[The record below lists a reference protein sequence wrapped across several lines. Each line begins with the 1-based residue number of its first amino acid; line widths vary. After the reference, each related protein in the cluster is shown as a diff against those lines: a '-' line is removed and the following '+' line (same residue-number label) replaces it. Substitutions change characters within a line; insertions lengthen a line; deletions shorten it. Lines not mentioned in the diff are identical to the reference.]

1 MRPTLLL
8 AALIASLA
16 LPAGAL
22 AAEGS
27 TSIDLGGPAL
37 SKLRSQGVKLVAKRP
52 AKLARGTLT
61 LPVRQGVVGS
71 VAYLNHGGSLSLRKG
86 KKVVKLTRLQ
96 SLLGT
101 KSHLNATLGDRRL
114 KLLEISGTTPSLNA
128 SVGSASA
135 RNVKVTLTATAARAI
150 KKGLKLKRAPSGRFG
165 RATVDALV
173 DGTGTSPGGGDGP
186 GPGGGDGPP
195 SSGPIT
201 DEPPVLA
208 RPATAVNITS
218 ATVVWHV
225 RDSWIRYVST
235 EEDVQAIEGATPG
248 APVAGDQHPCAD
260 APNAA
265 APPLVYSYTLP
276 FASGWHDAASGQAA
290 IYTSGGAHFSY
301 PGHGIDLK
309 ARNLEIE
316 LTGATARVIARF
328 AGSGSSNPGDKR
340 AVLVNLAAPVAGLYK
355 GSIPSG
361 GSESVFGGFYTPGA
375 GFGCVSVSYSL

>member
-1 MRPTLLL
+1 MRPSLLL
-8 AALIASLA
+8 AVLIASLA

-37 SKLRSQGVKLVAKRP
+37 STLRSQGVKLVAKRP
-52 AKLARGTLT
+52 AKLKRGTLT
-61 LPVRQGVVGS
+61 LPVRQGLVGT
-71 VAYLNHGGSLSLRKG
+71 VAHLNHGGSLQLRKG
-86 KKVVKLTRLQ
+86 SKVVKLTRLQ
-96 SLLGT
+96 SQLGA
-101 KSHLNATLGDRRL
+101 KSYLNATLGDRRIR
-114 KLLEISGTTPSLNA
+114 LLEIAVKAPSLNA
-128 SVGSASA
+128 AVGSASA
-135 RNVKVTLTATAARAI
+135 RNVKVTLTGTAARAI
-150 KKGLKLKRAPSGRFG
+150 KKGLELKRAPSGRFG

-173 DGTGTSPGGGDGP
+173 EGTGTSPGGGTD
-186 GPGGGDGPP
+186 PGGGDGPP

-201 DEPPVLA
+201 AEPPVLA
-208 RPATAVNITS
+208 RPATAVDLAS

-235 EEDVQAIEGATPG
+235 ENDVQAIEDATPG
-248 APVAGDQHPCAD
+248 APVDNDQHPCSD
-260 APNAA
+260 APNGA

-276 FASGWHDAASGQAA
+276 FANGWHDAASGQTA

-301 PGHGIDLK
+301 PGHGIDLTV
-309 ARNLEIE
+309 RNLEIE

-328 AGSGSSNPGDKR
+328 AGSGNSNPGDKR
-340 AVLVNLAAPVAGLYK
+340 GVFINLATPVAGLYK

-375 GFGCVSVSYSL
+375 GFGCVSVSY